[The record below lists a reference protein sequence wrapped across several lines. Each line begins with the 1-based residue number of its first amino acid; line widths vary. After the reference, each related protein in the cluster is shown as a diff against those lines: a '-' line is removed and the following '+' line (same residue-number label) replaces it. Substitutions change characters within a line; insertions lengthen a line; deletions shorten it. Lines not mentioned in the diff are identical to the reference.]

1 MQPAPVFLS
10 GESHGQ
16 RSLVG
21 YSPEGQKESDTF
33 ESSRHALI
41 GTRLVPARLL
51 WRAEN
56 TDGAIRQKTHM
67 AVLYWCMFLVG
78 TPALTSTSQSFLF
91 LGTMTDVYRLALS
104 LILYKEVKRT

>member
-56 TDGAIRQKTHM
+56 TDGAISPTWLSYIG
-67 AVLYWCMFLVG
+67 ACFW
-78 TPALTSTSQSFLF
+78 
-91 LGTMTDVYRLALS
+91 LGHQL
-104 LILYKEVKRT
+104 